1 MREQKLYSNNY
12 KGFFYEVFE
21 GDIYDVRK
29 TPINRFSIEPVL
41 PDELISG
48 GLYVIEN
55 GRIVKYVDEDMYI
68 PMRDTELV
76 TGNSYSNLTK
86 RQLKL
91 FWTIVKKKEAL
102 EDGILC

>member
-1 MREQKLYSNNY
+1 MREQKLYNNNY
-12 KGFFYEVFE
+12 NGLFYEVFE
-21 GDIYDVRK
+21 GDIHDVRE
-29 TPINRFSIEPVL
+29 TPINRFSIEPVS

-76 TGNSYSNLTK
+76 TGNIYSNLTK

-91 FWTIVKKKEAL
+91 FWTIVKIKEEA
-102 EDGILC
+102 ENGVLC